1 MLISMRKHG
10 STGRLQWGFTR
21 AFSSPSWTFPAPS
34 AFLHRRCVPALWS
47 SLWPSFGVTPTALH
61 HPCPRGPRTTQVLCR
76 AGLKEFVYTVWDCP
90 NLSVVVP
97 CAWPC
102 WTSLDS
108 CGPVF
113 KSVQIPA
120 DGLPSFCCIS
130 CTTHFGVISKLI
142 EGALNLTVP
151 SIPRG
156 IEENWSRNR
165 PLGTLLVTSLHL
177 DIELLTTALWQQPSN
192 QFFIHQIVQ
201 PSNPYVYN
209 LGIRICCGTVS
220 KAFHNFR

>member
-108 CGPVF
+108 CGPSFQV
-113 KSVQIPA
+113 SPDPCGWPA
-120 DGLPSFCCIS
+120 FLLLYQLYHSLWCHQQTYWG
-130 CTTHFGVISKLI
+130 CTQSHCAFDK
-142 EGALNLTVP
+142 
-151 SIPRG
+151 G
-156 IEENWSRNR
+156 IEENWSQNR

-177 DIELLTTALWQQPSN
+177 DIELLTTALWQQPFN
-192 QFFIHQIVQ
+192 QFFIHQISSLQ
-201 PSNPYVYN
+201 ILMS
-209 LGIRICCGTVS
+209 II
-220 KAFHNFR
+220 